1 MFDSATPSLREESK
15 KEEEFA
21 IILTSLTFAAGNA
34 LIMAPAFDL

>member
-21 IILTSLTFAAGNA
+21 IILTGHFDFGNA
-34 LIMAPAFDL
+34 LIMASAFNL